1 MSVSKSGKPLAQQLA
16 EFRRLIADMP
26 AYVGTEAV
34 RFFLDSFTRQGF
46 IDAGFT
52 KWEARKPN
60 AKRNTRGILMDTGAL
75 RRSIRIVSKGRNY
88 VIVGATQPY
97 AQAHNE
103 GVDATVNIKAHS
115 RRISAITKVFNIKT
129 KRGRKV
135 RVSTGSL
142 AHVKAHTRKMKLEKR
157 QFMGESAFFNK
168 RILMQIE
175 HRIKQIMSV

>member
-1 MSVSKSGKPLAQQLA
+1 MSVQRTGKPLLQQLV
-16 EFRRLIADMP
+16 EFRRLIRDLP

-34 RFFLDSFTRQGF
+34 RFFQDSFTRQFF
-46 IDAGFT
+46 IDTGFT
-52 KWEARKPN
+52 KWEPRKPN

-135 RVSTGSL
+135 RVNTGSL

-175 HRIKQIMSV
+175 HRIKQIMLH

>member
-1 MSVSKSGKPLAQQLA
+1 MSVRKTGKPIAQQLL
-16 EFRRLIADMP
+16 EFRRLIADLP
-26 AYVGTEAV
+26 AYIGTEAV
-34 RFFLDSFTRQGF
+34 RFFQDSFTRQGF
-46 IDAGFT
+46 IDTGSVKWKPRST
-52 KWEARKPN
+52 K

-88 VIVGATQPY
+88 VIIGATQPY

-103 GVDATVNIKAHS
+103 GVDATVNIKAHT
-115 RRISAITKVFNIKT
+115 RRITAITKVFNIKS

-135 RVSTGSL
+135 RVNTGSL

-157 QFMGESAFFNK
+157 QFMGKSAFFEK
-168 RILMQIE
+168 RILLQLE

>member
-1 MSVSKSGKPLAQQLA
+1 MSVQRTGKPLLQQLI
-16 EFRRLIADMP
+16 EFRRLIHDLP

-34 RFFLDSFTRQGF
+34 RFFQDSFTRQGF
-46 IDAGFT
+46 IDTGFV
-52 KWEARKPN
+52 KWKPRSSK

-103 GVDATVNIKAHS
+103 GVDATVNIKAHP
-115 RRISAITKVFNIKT
+115 RRVASIKKMFDLKT
-129 KRGRKV
+129 KKGRKKKV
-135 RVSTGSL
+135 TNSYAIR
-142 AHVKAHTRKMKLEKR
+142 AHTRKMKLEKR